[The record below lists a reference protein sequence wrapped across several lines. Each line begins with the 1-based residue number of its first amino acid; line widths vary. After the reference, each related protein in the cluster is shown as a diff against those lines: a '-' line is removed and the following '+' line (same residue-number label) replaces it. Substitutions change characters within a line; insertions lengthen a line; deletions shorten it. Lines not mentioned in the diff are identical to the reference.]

1 MARLIGSGLVLAIV
15 PMALL
20 NPLGRSAFLGY
31 YLGVLT
37 MWFAVVTAS
46 HWRNHR
52 QAADGSPTVSPVE

>member
-1 MARLIGSGLVLAIV
+1 MAKLIGSGLVLAVV

-37 MWFAVVTAS
+37 MWFAVVVAS
-46 HWRNHR
+46 HWQNHR
-52 QAADGSPTVSPVE
+52 QARDRSPALSPAE